1 MTKLLRNPTTT
12 LLSPSLSQFLS
23 PFLSPFLFLFL
34 IFFLISFQSLS
45 GSILKKG
52 EPFRP
57 FSLLSV
63 DDEIF
68 TVDLEDGKL
77 TVKIESLNNGK
88 TKIFHPDAVLIDF
101 WATWCVPCRA
111 AMPYMQSLQDRNK
124 AQDDAASGGLLVL
137 GIALDQSGSKIVK
150 PFFMK
155 LAFTYPMLADSTKG
169 HDDGLIHTAQD
180 MKIQYKVQI
189 LPVVYLIDSKGI
201 IRHAHS
207 GFKKKDFETIEQTYQ
222 RIAHEKS
229 P

>member
-1 MTKLLRNPTTT
+1 MGITGSHRLTIAALLC
-12 LLSPSLSQFLS
+12 
-23 PFLSPFLFLFL
+23 LFL
-34 IFFLISFQSLS
+34 ISPLN

-57 FSLLSV
+57 FSLISV

-68 TVDLEDGKL
+68 TVALTDGKL
-77 TVKIESLNNGK
+77 TVTIESITTGK
-88 TKIFHPDAVLIDF
+88 TKTIHPDAVLIDF

-111 AMPYMQSLQDRNK
+111 AMPYMQGLQDRNK
-124 AQDDAASGGLLVL
+124 TPQNTDTGGLIVL

-150 PFFMK
+150 PFYKK
-155 LAFTYPMLADSTKG
+155 LAFTYPMLADPTKG
-169 HDDGLIHTAQD
+169 QDDGLIHTAPE
-180 MKIQYKVQI
+180 MKSQYKVQV

-201 IRHAHS
+201 IQHAHS

-222 RIAHEKS
+222 KISQGNS